1 MAFDFNNLIIN
12 RNTFISPDKIIDN
25 NYFSN
30 DSIKT
35 IESPNYFPA
44 YFGFDDNSVVIGD
57 CIKIISTSDNLIKEY
72 MVISVNPLVLS
83 NVSAPGETQYIKVET
98 SGAVSIFI
106 PMLFYINNLNLKS
119 FFIPGKFN
127 FKTTNKGNVYFNLFD
142 LNVNLIPQFESNLFF
157 PAYSDNKPISLVLDL
172 SPQVPIMKLTND
184 FSIGESIDFKNIFSS
199 YL

>member
-83 NVSAPGETQYIKVET
+83 NVSAPGMALGSSS
-98 SGAVSIFI
+98 SGVSKAAQRCT
-106 PMLFYINNLNLKS
+106 LRANC
-119 FFIPGKFN
+119 
-127 FKTTNKGNVYFNLFD
+127 D
-142 LNVNLIPQFESNLFF
+142 
-157 PAYSDNKPISLVLDL
+157 
-172 SPQVPIMKLTND
+172 
-184 FSIGESIDFKNIFSS
+184 
-199 YL
+199 